1 MIVRFFEEY
10 LQKVSAASKVAR
22 FGPASLIKMSEP
34 AHGFFKATDNWRRKG
49 EY

>member
-10 LQKVSAASKVAR
+10 LQKVSATSKVAR
-22 FGPASLIKMSEP
+22 FGPASLIKMSKPE
-34 AHGFFKATDNWRRKG
+34 HRFFKATDNWRKKG